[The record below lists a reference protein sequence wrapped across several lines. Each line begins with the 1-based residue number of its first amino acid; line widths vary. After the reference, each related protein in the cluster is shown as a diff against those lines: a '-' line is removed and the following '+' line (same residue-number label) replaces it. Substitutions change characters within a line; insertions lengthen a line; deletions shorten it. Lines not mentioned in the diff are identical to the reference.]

1 MIALSYFYEHQY
13 HSGVKCLANDRD
25 KTPNLILYTNFLNFI
40 PFCPVVQLQF
50 SEGEETLVQE
60 QIFNEELGI
69 LGKWS
74 REKK

>member
-1 MIALSYFYEHQY
+1 MIALSYLYEHQ
-13 HSGVKCLANDRD
+13 HNSGVKCQANDRD

-40 PFCPVVQLQF
+40 PFSPVVQLQF